1 MTRNNLIKIN
11 DTYINIDNIV
21 YVDTGKEDRVSFH
34 LDKFQTL
41 DFFIINTPIEDY
53 DTMIRA
59 LDKKL
64 IPVTKKKRKTLGKDK
79 PKSLDEVVA
88 YFKELGVADA
98 TKNAESFYSH
108 YESVSWYRG
117 KTKIKNWKACVK
129 SWKLPKEAE
138 EKDYYK
144 SRKALRR

>member
-11 DTYINIDNIV
+11 DTYINIDNVV
-21 YVDTGKEDRVSFH
+21 YVVLKEDRVSFH
-34 LDKFQTL
+34 LDKFQTI
-41 DFFIINTPIEDY
+41 DFLAIDTAVGDY
-53 DTMIRA
+53 DAMIDA

-64 IPVTKKKRKTLGKDK
+64 IPITKKKRKTLGKDK
-79 PKSLDEVVA
+79 PKNLGEVVE

-98 TKNAESFYSH
+98 IKNAESFYSH

-144 SRKALRR
+144 SRKAFRR

>member
-1 MTRNNLIKIN
+1 M
-11 DTYINIDNIV
+11 
-21 YVDTGKEDRVSFH
+21 
-34 LDKFQTL
+34 DKFQTI
-41 DFFIINTPIEDY
+41 DFLAINTAVGDY
-53 DTMIRA
+53 EAMIDA
-59 LDKKL
+59 LNKKL
-64 IPVTKKKRKTLGKDK
+64 IPVTKKKTKTLGKDK
-79 PKSLDEVVA
+79 PKNLGEVVE

-138 EKDYYK
+138 ENDYYK
-144 SRKALRR
+144 SRKTFRR

>member
-1 MTRNNLIKIN
+1 MTKNNLIKIN
-11 DTYINIDNIV
+11 DTYINIDNVV
-21 YVDTGKEDRVSFH
+21 YVVLKEDRVSFH
-34 LDKFQTL
+34 LDKFQTI
-41 DFFIINTPIEDY
+41 DFLAINTAVGDY
-53 DTMIRA
+53 EAMIDA
-59 LDKKL
+59 LNKKL
-64 IPVTKKKRKTLGKDK
+64 IPVTKKKTKTLGKDK
-79 PKSLDEVVA
+79 PKNLGEVVE

-144 SRKALRR
+144 SRKTFRR

>member
-11 DTYINIDNIV
+11 DTYINIDNVV
-21 YVDTGKEDRVSFH
+21 YVVLKEDRVSFH
-34 LDKFQTL
+34 LDKFQTI
-41 DFFIINTPIEDY
+41 DFLAINTAVGDY
-53 DTMIRA
+53 DAMIDA

-64 IPVTKKKRKTLGKDK
+64 IPITKKKRKTLGKDK
-79 PKSLDEVVA
+79 PKNLGEVVE

-98 TKNAESFYSH
+98 IKNAESFYSH

-144 SRKALRR
+144 SRKAFHQ

>member
-11 DTYINIDNIV
+11 DTYINIDNVV
-21 YVDTGKEDRVSFH
+21 YVVLKEDRVSFH
-34 LDKFQTL
+34 LDKFQTIEIL
-41 DFFIINTPIEDY
+41 AVNTAVGDY
-53 DTMIRA
+53 DAMIDA

-64 IPVTKKKRKTLGKDK
+64 IPITKKKRKTLGKDK
-79 PKSLDEVVA
+79 PKNLGEVVE

-98 TKNAESFYSH
+98 IKNAESFYSH

-144 SRKALRR
+144 SRKAFHQ

>member
-11 DTYINIDNIV
+11 DTYINIDNVV
-21 YVDTGKEDRVSFH
+21 YVVLKEDRVSFH
-34 LDKFQTL
+34 LDKFQTIEIL
-41 DFFIINTPIEDY
+41 AVNTAVGDY
-53 DTMIRA
+53 DAMIDA

-64 IPVTKKKRKTLGKDK
+64 IPITKKKRKTLGKDK
-79 PKSLDEVVA
+79 PKNLGEVVE

-98 TKNAESFYSH
+98 IKNAESFYSH

-144 SRKALRR
+144 SRKAFRR

>member
-11 DTYINIDNIV
+11 DTYINIDNVV
-21 YVDTGKEDRVSFH
+21 YVVLKEDRVSFH
-34 LDKFQTL
+34 LDEFQTIEIL
-41 DFFIINTPIEDY
+41 AVNTAVGDY
-53 DTMIRA
+53 DAMIDA

-64 IPVTKKKRKTLGKDK
+64 IPITKKKRKTLGKDK
-79 PKSLDEVVA
+79 PKNLGEVVE

-98 TKNAESFYSH
+98 IKNAESFYSH

-144 SRKALRR
+144 SRKAFRR

>member
-1 MTRNNLIKIN
+1 MTKNNLIKIN

-21 YVDTGKEDRVSFH
+21 YVDIKEDCVSFH

-41 DFFIINTPIEDY
+41 DFFIINTAIEDY

-64 IPVTKKKRKTLGKDK
+64 IPITQKKSKSTGIDK
-79 PKSLDEVVA
+79 PKNLNEVVT
-88 YFKELGVADA
+88 YFNELGVADA

-117 KTKIKNWKACVK
+117 KTKIRNWKACVK
-129 SWKLPKEAE
+129 SWKLPKEEE

-144 SRKALRR
+144 SREAFHQ

>member
-11 DTYINIDNIV
+11 DTYINIDNVV
-21 YVDTGKEDRVSFH
+21 YVVLKEDRVSFH
-34 LDKFQTL
+34 LDKFQTI
-41 DFFIINTPIEDY
+41 DFLAIDTAVGDY
-53 DTMIRA
+53 DAMIDA

-64 IPVTKKKRKTLGKDK
+64 IPITKKKRKTLGKDK
-79 PKSLDEVVA
+79 PKNLGEVVE

-98 TKNAESFYSH
+98 IKNAESFYSH

-144 SRKALRR
+144 SRKAFHQ

>member
-1 MTRNNLIKIN
+1 MTKNNLIKIN
-11 DTYINIDNIV
+11 DTYINIDNVV
-21 YVDTGKEDRVSFH
+21 YVVLKEDRVSFH
-34 LDKFQTL
+34 LDKFQTIEIL
-41 DFFIINTPIEDY
+41 AVNTAVGDY
-53 DTMIRA
+53 DAMIDA

-64 IPVTKKKRKTLGKDK
+64 IPITKKKRKTLGKDK
-79 PKSLDEVVA
+79 PKNLGEVVE

-98 TKNAESFYSH
+98 IKNAESFYSH

-144 SRKALRR
+144 SRKAFRR

>member
-1 MTRNNLIKIN
+1 MTKNNLIKIN
-11 DTYINIDNIV
+11 DTYINIDNVV
-21 YVDTGKEDRVSFH
+21 YVVLKEDRVSFH
-34 LDKFQTL
+34 LDKFQTI
-41 DFFIINTPIEDY
+41 DFLAINTAVGDY
-53 DTMIRA
+53 DAMIDA

-64 IPVTKKKRKTLGKDK
+64 IPVTKKKIKTLGKDK
-79 PKSLDEVVA
+79 PKNLGEVVE

-98 TKNAESFYSH
+98 IKNAESFYSH

-144 SRKALRR
+144 SRKAFHQ

>member
-1 MTRNNLIKIN
+1 MTKNNLIKIN
-11 DTYINIDNIV
+11 DTYINIDNVV
-21 YVDTGKEDRVSFH
+21 YVVLKEDRVSFH
-34 LDKFQTL
+34 LDKFQTIEIL
-41 DFFIINTPIEDY
+41 AVNTAVGDY
-53 DTMIRA
+53 DAMIDA

-64 IPVTKKKRKTLGKDK
+64 ITVTRKKTKILGKDK
-79 PKSLDEVVA
+79 PKNLGEVVE
-88 YFKELGVADA
+88 YFNELGVADA
-98 TKNAESFYSH
+98 IKNAENFYSH

-144 SRKALRR
+144 SRKTFRR

>member
-1 MTRNNLIKIN
+1 MTKNNLIKIN
-11 DTYINIDNIV
+11 DTYINIDNVV
-21 YVDTGKEDRVSFH
+21 YVVLKEDRVSFH
-34 LDKFQTL
+34 LDKFQTI
-41 DFFIINTPIEDY
+41 DFLAINTAVGDY
-53 DTMIRA
+53 EAMIDA
-59 LDKKL
+59 LNKKL
-64 IPVTKKKRKTLGKDK
+64 IPVTKKKTKTLGKDK
-79 PKSLDEVVA
+79 PKNLGEVVE

-144 SRKALRR
+144 SRKAFRR

>member
-11 DTYINIDNIV
+11 DTYINIDNVV
-21 YVDTGKEDRVSFH
+21 YVVLKEDRVSFH
-34 LDKFQTL
+34 LDKFQTIEIL
-41 DFFIINTPIEDY
+41 AVNTAVGDY
-53 DTMIRA
+53 DAMIDA

-64 IPVTKKKRKTLGKDK
+64 IPITKKKRKTLGKDK
-79 PKSLDEVVA
+79 PKNLGEVVE

-98 TKNAESFYSH
+98 IKNAESFYSH

>member
-1 MTRNNLIKIN
+1 MTKNNLIKIN
-11 DTYINIDNIV
+11 DTYINIDNVV
-21 YVDTGKEDRVSFH
+21 YVVLKEDRVSFH
-34 LDKFQTL
+34 LDKFQTI
-41 DFFIINTPIEDY
+41 DFLAINTAVGDY
-53 DTMIRA
+53 EAMIDA
-59 LDKKL
+59 LNKKL
-64 IPVTKKKRKTLGKDK
+64 IPVTKKKTKTLGKDK
-79 PKSLDEVVA
+79 PKNLGEVVE

-98 TKNAESFYSH
+98 IKNAESFYSH

>member
-1 MTRNNLIKIN
+1 MTKNNLIKIN
-11 DTYINIDNIV
+11 DTYINIDNVV
-21 YVDTGKEDRVSFH
+21 YVVLKEDRVSFH
-34 LDKFQTL
+34 LDKFQTI
-41 DFFIINTPIEDY
+41 DFLAINTAVGDY
-53 DTMIRA
+53 EAMIDA
-59 LDKKL
+59 LNKKL
-64 IPVTKKKRKTLGKDK
+64 IPVTKKKTKTLGKDK
-79 PKSLDEVVA
+79 PKNLGEVVE

>member
-1 MTRNNLIKIN
+1 MTKNNLIKIN
-11 DTYINIDNIV
+11 DTYINIDNVV
-21 YVDTGKEDRVSFH
+21 YVVLKEDRVSFH
-34 LDKFQTL
+34 LDKFQTI
-41 DFFIINTPIEDY
+41 DFLAINTAVGDY
-53 DTMIRA
+53 EAMIDA
-59 LDKKL
+59 LNKKL
-64 IPVTKKKRKTLGKDK
+64 IPLAKKKTTTLGKDK
-79 PKSLDEVVA
+79 PKNLGEVVE

-98 TKNAESFYSH
+98 IKNAESFYSH